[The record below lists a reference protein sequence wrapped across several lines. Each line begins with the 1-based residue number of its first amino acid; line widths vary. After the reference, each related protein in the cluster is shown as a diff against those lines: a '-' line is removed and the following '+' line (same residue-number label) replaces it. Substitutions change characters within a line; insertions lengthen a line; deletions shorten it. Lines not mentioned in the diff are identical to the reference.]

1 MSHLSYRD
9 LIARLTDMRR
19 LATPPSPGERG
30 GTFSSYDRRSR
41 YDATTHQYLE
51 WDANNDGTG
60 FIRQD
65 DDGAI
70 VVFECDGPGVI
81 WRVWSAFADMG
92 HIQIFIDHAPEPV
105 VDLPFRDFFERHPAN
120 LNPLGILNLP
130 QLTPTLSRGRNRFIP
145 IPFNTHCK
153 VRFLPGWGLY
163 YHFTY
168 TLFGPDTTVDSYTGQ
183 LASADWIALAHADR
197 DLALR
202 GSQLPRHP
210 DSQITRTQLSIPAG
224 TTVDAA
230 VLTGMQAIDGIH
242 VLVDPYDADFE
253 KNLRQLHLRI
263 YWDDAPQASVDAPL
277 THFFGS
283 HGRHYHRTVPLGM
296 TTGFGYSHWYMP
308 FSRGA
313 RMTLTNHGDHD
324 ATVQIVIS
332 HRQIRDG
339 DALLRFCA
347 YGHGDQWQ
355 AHLVGSG
362 REIDWP
368 ILLTSG
374 PGRYCGMHLHVVN
387 QWHTPAEA
395 PTSWWNGVWDQKNI
409 DWWWG
414 EGDEKFFVD
423 GEQFPS
429 TFGTGSEDYVG
440 YAWAA
445 EPPFPMFESAY
456 ASQPFLPI
464 DANGETSVNRLH
476 VCDDVPFAHSFAGYI
491 EKYKPNT
498 WDTTN
503 QCHYRATVFW
513 YGSPPAID
521 DGYLG

>member
-1 MSHLSYRD
+1 MPHLSYRD
-9 LIARLTDMRR
+9 LIARLTDVRR
-19 LATPPSPGERG
+19 LATPPSPGERS

-153 VRFLPGWGLY
+153 VRFLQGWGLY

-183 LASADWIALAHADR
+183 LASTDWIALAHADR
-197 DLALR
+197 TLALR
-202 GSQLPRHP
+202 GTQLPRYP
-210 DSQITRTQLSIPAG
+210 DSQVTQQQVTIPAG
-224 TTVDAA
+224 ATVDAA
-230 VLTGMQAIDGIH
+230 VLTGMQTIDGLH
-242 VLVDPYDADFE
+242 VLVDPYDVHFE
-253 KNLRQLHLRI
+253 SVFRQLHLCI
-263 YWDDAPQASVDAPL
+263 YWDDAPHASVDTPL

-283 HGRHYHRTVPLGM
+283 HGLHYHRTVPLGM
-296 TTGFGYSHWYMP
+296 TTGFGYSHWFMP

-324 ATVQIVIS
+324 VTVHVIIS
-332 HRQIRDG
+332 HRPITNG
-339 DALLRFCA
+339 DTLLRFCA
-347 YGHGDQWQ
+347 YSHGDLWQ
-355 AHLVGSG
+355 AHLAGSG

-368 ILLTSG
+368 ILMASG

-423 GEQFPS
+423 GERFPS

-476 VCDDVPFAHSFAGYI
+476 VCDDVPFMHSFAGYI

-503 QCHYRATVFW
+503 QCVYYATVFW
-513 YGSPPAID
+513 YGATQK
-521 DGYLG
+521 